1 MFWATVVHDGPKAV
15 CCSRPANAIAYPRLE
30 DNLIACGYDA

>member
-1 MFWATVVHDGPKAV
+1 MFWATVVHDDHKAF
-15 CCSRPANAIAYPRLE
+15 CCSRLANAIAYPRLE